1 MYQSL
6 FAQTGKLSW
15 FVIKRS
21 RLRFLIWLVVLVGL
35 TAGTAAS
42 FLSLYPSEAERQAL
56 TSAMVNP
63 ATTAMVGRGYGLDN
77 YTFGA
82 MLGHQM
88 LAMTALAAGIMNIL
102 FVSRNTRGDEEDGKT
117 EMLLALPIGR
127 TSSLASVLGTAFL
140 LNSVLVLA
148 MTAALMG
155 LNIESINGA
164 GAFLY
169 SAAIGLCGCFFAA
182 GTALS
187 AQLAQGAKTTSG
199 IGFGLLITTYALRAI
214 GDVNENALS
223 WLSPIGWAQQTEV
236 FVNNIWWPLWLLAGT
251 VLLITVAALYINA
264 ARDTGAGL
272 FSARKGKKEAG
283 LLLQSTGGL
292 VFRLQRTGILF
303 WSGALLLLGITY
315 GSVLTDTEAF
325 FETTDVMQGMIS
337 QTSDFTLSEQF
348 LPVLMA
354 VMSLIG
360 TIPVVLAVLKIK
372 AEEKKERMQH
382 ILGRSVS
389 RIRLLGSYT
398 VLSIV
403 VSIVMLLA
411 TAGGMALAIDQE
423 SITIA
428 TVFASAFL
436 YLPALWV
443 MTGLAVLLIG
453 FFPKYTF
460 LIWLYLGYSYVAVY
474 FGGIFQF
481 PDWVAELTPFG
492 WVASY
497 PVDEVNTMPVVGL
510 VLTVVMLGTAGFIGF
525 ARRDTNG

>member
-169 SAAIGLCGCFFAA
+169 SAAIGLCGFFCS
-182 GTALS
+182 GNGSFRS
-187 AQLAQGAKTTSG
+187 AC
-199 IGFGLLITTYALRAI
+199 
-214 GDVNENALS
+214 
-223 WLSPIGWAQQTEV
+223 P
-236 FVNNIWWPLWLLAGT
+236 
-251 VLLITVAALYINA
+251 
-264 ARDTGAGL
+264 
-272 FSARKGKKEAG
+272 
-283 LLLQSTGGL
+283 
-292 VFRLQRTGILF
+292 
-303 WSGALLLLGITY
+303 
-315 GSVLTDTEAF
+315 GS
-325 FETTDVMQGMIS
+325 
-337 QTSDFTLSEQF
+337 
-348 LPVLMA
+348 
-354 VMSLIG
+354 
-360 TIPVVLAVLKIK
+360 
-372 AEEKKERMQH
+372 
-382 ILGRSVS
+382 
-389 RIRLLGSYT
+389 
-398 VLSIV
+398 
-403 VSIVMLLA
+403 
-411 TAGGMALAIDQE
+411 
-423 SITIA
+423 
-428 TVFASAFL
+428 
-436 YLPALWV
+436 
-443 MTGLAVLLIG
+443 
-453 FFPKYTF
+453 
-460 LIWLYLGYSYVAVY
+460 
-474 FGGIFQF
+474 
-481 PDWVAELTPFG
+481 
-492 WVASY
+492 
-497 PVDEVNTMPVVGL
+497 
-510 VLTVVMLGTAGFIGF
+510 
-525 ARRDTNG
+525 